1 MVKYCHMKAV
11 YVVVISVFLAMPAL
25 VFIEAGSV
33 YAQDVDD
40 FEFSSFE
47 ADYYLSADD
56 EGRSRLRV
64 VEQLTAEFPDYD
76 QNKGIVRQIPITYQ
90 GRPVGFELES
100 VQRNGQE
107 EPIYDQ
113 STESGSRI
121 IELGTDEYV
130 HGRQVY
136 EITYTMGDVTRDFG
150 DYQEFFWD
158 TNGTEWRQPF
168 HELIARVHLEGAAAA
183 GFSGKTKCFEGVEG
197 SRDQCRAMVDDDMVV
212 FTAVD
217 RLDRG
222 ENVSMVLEFASD
234 TFAPYREGWAGVVR
248 TAAAGLIG
256 LLAVSAVAGALV
268 LRWRYR
274 DSRGRDVIVPRYT
287 PPQGL
292 SLLVASRVF
301 GGKKAVKKGV
311 AAQII
316 DWAVRGNVS
325 MIEDKKRLFG
335 FLPRTKYQIELLK
348 TDGLSQLELQL
359 LAALFGDNYQI
370 GMRHEIGSRSHE
382 VGKKV
387 QLLRKQVR
395 KTVIQEEYRHKAK
408 KSGYA
413 AYAVAVLALMG
424 GLALTV
430 EMNQA
435 GFSDWRMLGVF
446 AGMGAVAVV
455 AAIIGDGLRPLT
467 RQGRKTA
474 DHLEGL
480 RDYIQLAEA
489 ERLRLLQSPDGAQ
502 SSPVDTGD
510 PGQVV
515 KLYEKL
521 LPFAVLF
528 GQEKAWAQVLG
539 AYYEEAKTAPGWY
552 SGGSFNPSGFAS
564 SVKGFSSS
572 TSSSSS
578 GMSGGAS
585 GGGGGGGGGG
595 GR

>member
-1 MVKYCHMKAV
+1 MKAV
-11 YVVVISVFLAMPAL
+11 YVVVISVFLAMPVL
-25 VFIEAGSV
+25 VFMEAGSV

-47 ADYYLSADD
+47 ADYYLSTDD
-56 EGRSRLRV
+56 EGRSQLWV
-64 VEQLTAEFPDYD
+64 VEELTAEFPDYD

-107 EPIYDQ
+107 EPIYNQ

-158 TNGTEWRQPF
+158 TNGTEWQQPF
-168 HELIARVHLEGAAAA
+168 HDLTARVHLEGAAAN
-183 GFSGKTKCFEGVEG
+183 GFTGEVRCFEGVEG
-197 SRDQCRAMVDDDMVV
+197 SQDQCQATVGNGVV
-212 FTAVD
+212 AFTSTGP
-217 RLDRG
+217 LDQG
-222 ENVSMVLEFASD
+222 ENVSMVLEFAPD

-256 LLAVSAVAGALV
+256 LLAVSAAAGALV

-287 PPQGL
+287 PPEGL
-292 SLLVASRVF
+292 SLLVASRVV
-301 GGKKAVKKGV
+301 GGKKAITKGV

-316 DWAVRGNVS
+316 DWAVRGHVS
-325 MIEDKKRLFG
+325 MIENKKRLFG
-335 FLPRTKYQIELLK
+335 FLPRTKYEIKLHK
-348 TDGLSQLELQL
+348 IDGLSQLELQL
-359 LAALFGDNYQI
+359 LAALFGDNYQS
-370 GMRHEIGSRSHE
+370 GMRHE
-382 VGKKV
+382 VGAGGHQVSKRMRRLR
-387 QLLRKQVR
+387 QLVKSSAQKR
-395 KTVIQEEYRHKAK
+395 YRHKAQ
-408 KSGYA
+408 KSGYVP
-413 AYAVAVLALMG
+413 YVMAVLALMG
-424 GLALTV
+424 GFGLTV
-430 EMNQA
+430 EMSQA
-435 GFSDWRMLGVF
+435 GFNDWRMLGVF
-446 AGMGAVAVV
+446 VGMAAIAVV
-455 AAIIGDGLRPLT
+455 AVIIGDGLRPLT
-467 RQGRKTA
+467 REGRKIA

-480 RDYIQLAEA
+480 RDYIRLAEA
-489 ERLRLLQSPDGAQ
+489 ERLRLLQSPDNVQ
-502 SSPVDTGD
+502 SSPVDTSD
-510 PGQVV
+510 PGQVI
-515 KLYEKL
+515 KLYEKV

-528 GQEKAWAQVLG
+528 GQEKDWAQVLG
-539 AYYEEAKTAPGWY
+539 VYYEDTKTTPGWY
-552 SGGSFNPSGFAS
+552 RGGSFSPSGFAS